1 MTDESPPTNARVD
14 TNNPSSPHNHSDWY
28 VHDLAL
34 AAELGKTLLD
44 RNRVLEQALEYARA
58 EGQQKDIE
66 LQLLHKQLSELR
78 ALSQKRGALVDEADG
93 YNQELDRL
101 NRQLIKELTADR
113 QKIERLKAHVACL
126 EQEVSHLSEQLD
138 HCTCDHTYPLRPRSV
153 TNTTDR
159 CALRSGS
166 HSPACYTPP
175 PNHSTHSVTTRRHT
189 VTTKGMFID
198 DEFQDQPQLSTCELH
213 SNSVI
218 QADSSHHIPGVR
230 WPLGQ
235 VCSSPSF
242 CPAAHLIRSSSW
254 PALYVPDSPVDDIQP
269 ALRKPSHPMPRIQN
283 ASDLQAPTSG
293 DKFSTSKHRGINSFF
308 DDDGLRP
315 PPRFGSG
322 SSTHSTQPNERSSCT
337 ADDLKAL
344 KDVLDDA
351 TFIRH
356 LEAIYC
362 IKLRCQVSN
371 DYQPRYKQLFQEAF
385 QMLRTV
391 KTSHANS

>member
-1 MTDESPPTNARVD
+1 MTDESLPAHSRID
-14 TNNPSSPHNHSDWY
+14 ANNPSSPPNHSDWY
-28 VHDLAL
+28 VRDLAL

-44 RNRVLEQALEYARA
+44 RNRVLDQALEHARA

-126 EQEVSHLSEQLD
+126 EQEVSDLSELLD
-138 HCTCDHTYPLRPRSV
+138 HCTCEHTYPLRPRSA

-159 CALRSGS
+159 CALRSGPP
-166 HSPACYTPP
+166 SPACYTPP
-175 PNHSTHSVTTRRHT
+175 PNHSTHSVTTHRHT

-213 SNSVI
+213 STSVI
-218 QADSSHHIPGVR
+218 QTDSSHHIPGVR

-235 VCSSPSF
+235 MCSSPSF
-242 CPAAHLIRSSSW
+242 CPTAQLIRSSSW
-254 PALYVPDSPVDDIQP
+254 PALYVPNSPSDDIQP
-269 ALRKPSHPMPRIQN
+269 ALRKPSHPIQN
-283 ASDLQAPTSG
+283 GKWTSTV
-293 DKFSTSKHRGINSFF
+293 FQYA

-344 KDVLDDA
+344 KDVIDDA

-371 DYQPRYKQLFQEAF
+371 DYQPPYKQLFQEAF
-385 QMLRTV
+385 QMLRTL
-391 KTSHANS
+391 KTGHANS